1 MEETQDGTTALPEA
15 QGRPNS
21 NRRREKSKVAMVGH
35 KEVAQGEEDRLVLL
49 LDDPRHVPGPF
60 GVTCL
65 GGGERVMRSRLKK
78 LPFPTARLST

>member
-21 NRRREKSKVAMVGH
+21 NRMREKSKVAMVGH

-49 LDDPRHVPGPF
+49 LDDPG
-60 GVTCL
+60 TCL
-65 GGGERVMRSRLKK
+65 GRLGSRAWAVEKG
-78 LPFPTARLST
+78 